1 MTQES
6 LKTSYTAWLF
16 VSLFGL
22 VLLEAS
28 SATAQQTQLTTRQ
41 QVIRPLALP
50 SDTPIIPPSDVPEY
64 GFYGYSAWQGGPG
77 EYAGQRLD
85 LMPAG
90 YPAATNTARLL
101 SFFTM
106 SDIHITDKE
115 SPAEG
120 LYYGWTAPF
129 GAGGLS
135 AAYSPVILSTTH
147 VLNAAIIAVNALHRQ
162 TPFDCGLFLG
172 DAINNSQY
180 NELRWYLDVIDGKF
194 IEPSSGAHR
203 GADTI
208 GYQKPY
214 QAAGLDPSIPWYQV
228 IGNHD
233 QFWSGVN
240 FINPKLLDA
249 LVGTNIINMGTNSA
263 DPAAVDSTGAYMGVV
278 DGATTYGEV
287 IGAGLTNLFPVP
299 PTVVADPTRHS
310 LATTNSPSQNWMC
323 EFTNTTSLPV
333 GHGFQIS
340 NLTNDFAC
348 YTFQPLTNLP
358 LKVLVLDDTAKAN
371 IPAAGPTY
379 YASGSMDWKRYNWL
393 TNELQMGQD
402 ADQLM
407 ILAAHVPINPQ
418 QDVDNTNITPQFDT
432 SCVPPVT
439 GAPLSC
445 QSDAQLIATLHNYP
459 NLILLLAG
467 HRHKNTV
474 TPQPSPDL
482 AHPELGFWEVETASL
497 RDFPQEFRTFD
508 IRRNCDNTISIVTV
522 DVDPAVE
529 EGSPAGDSRDYAIGA
544 SRIFGETTFTNITS
558 HAYSAELVKPLTPAM
573 QARIAD
579 YGGPLGHRLSI
590 ERDGTGAK
598 LTFAGQLQCADAIP
612 GPWNEVTGATSPWRV
627 PVSEGEKF
635 FRAVEQ

>member
-1 MTQES
+1 MMQES
-6 LKTSYTAWLF
+6 VRARGIARLA
-16 VSLFGL
+16 VSLLSL
-22 VLLEAS
+22 VTLAVTT
-28 SATAQQTQLTTRQ
+28 ATAQQPQLTTRQ

-50 SDTPIIPPSDVPEY
+50 ADTQEIPPSDVADY
-64 GFYGYSAWQGGPG
+64 GFYGYSAWQAGPG

-90 YPAATNTARLL
+90 YTEATNTARLL

-147 VLNAAIIAVNALHRQ
+147 VLDAAVKAVNALQRQ
-162 TPFDCGLFLG
+162 TPFDCGIFLG

-180 NELRWYLDVIDGKF
+180 NELRWYIDVIDGKW
-194 IEPSSGAHR
+194 ITPSSGAHR

-208 GYQKPY
+208 SYQEPY

-233 QFWSGVN
+233 QFWSGVS
-240 FINPKLLDA
+240 FINPKLLNA

-278 DGATTYGEV
+278 DGTTPHGEV
-287 IGAGLTNLFPVP
+287 IGVGLTDEFAAP
-299 PTVVADPTRHS
+299 PTVTADPNRHS

-323 EFTNTTSLPV
+323 EFTNTTSFPV
-333 GHGFQIS
+333 GHGFQMS

-348 YTFQPLTNLP
+348 YTFEPKTNLP
-358 LKVLVLDDTAKAN
+358 LKVIVLDDTAKAN
-371 IPAAGPTY
+371 IPAAGPFY
-379 YASGSMDWKRYNWL
+379 YASGSIDWKRYNWL
-393 TNELQMGQD
+393 TNELQQGQD
-402 ADQLM
+402 AGQLM
-407 ILAAHVPINPQ
+407 ILAAHAPINPQ
-418 QDVDNTNITPQFDT
+418 QDLFNTNVAPQFNT
-432 SCVPPVT
+432 NCVPPDT

-474 TPQPSPDL
+474 TPQPSPDPSQ
-482 AHPELGFWEVETASL
+482 PERGFWEVETASL

-508 IRRNCDNTISIVTV
+508 IRRNRDNSISIVTL

-529 EGSPAGDSRDYAIGA
+529 EGSPAADSRELCHRHLADIQQHRSRGYHVARLQCGIGQAIDPRDASQDRQLRRAAGA
-544 SRIFGETTFTNITS
+544 SYN
-558 HAYSAELVKPLTPAM
+558 L
-573 QARIAD
+573 
-579 YGGPLGHRLSI
+579 
-590 ERDGTGAK
+590 
-598 LTFAGQLQCADAIP
+598 
-612 GPWNEVTGATSPWRV
+612 
-627 PVSEGEKF
+627 
-635 FRAVEQ
+635 

>member
-1 MTQES
+1 M
-6 LKTSYTAWLF
+6 AWL
-16 VSLFGL
+16 VASILGL
-22 VLLEAS
+22 VTFEA
-28 SATAQQTQLTTRQ
+28 ARAAAQPTQLTTRQ

-50 SDTPIIPPSDVPEY
+50 SDTQEIPPSDVAEY
-64 GFYGYSAWQGGPG
+64 GLYGYSAWQAGPG

-90 YPAATNTARLL
+90 YTAATNAARLL

-115 SPAEG
+115 SPAQG

-129 GAGGLS
+129 GGGSS
-135 AAYSPVILSTTH
+135 AAYSAVILSTTQ
-147 VLNAAIIAVNALHRQ
+147 VLDDAIKAINALHRQ

-172 DAINNSQY
+172 DAINNSQF
-180 NELRWYLDVIDGKF
+180 NELRWYIDVIDGKL
-194 IEPSSGAHR
+194 ITPSSGAHH

-208 GYQKPY
+208 GYQKPF

-233 QFWSGVN
+233 QFWSGVS

-249 LVGTNIINMGTNSA
+249 LVGTNIIDMGTNSA
-263 DPAAVDSTGAYMGVV
+263 DPAAVDSTGAYMGAV
-278 DGATTYGEV
+278 DGATAYGEV
-287 IGAGLTNLFPVP
+287 SGAGLTNDFQSP
-299 PTVVADPTRHS
+299 PTVAADPSRHS
-310 LATTNSPSQNWMC
+310 LATTNSPSQNWMS
-323 EFTNTTSLPV
+323 EFTNTTSFPV

-348 YTFQPLTNLP
+348 YTFEPKANLP
-358 LKVLVLDDTAKAN
+358 IKVLVLDDTAKAN

-393 TNELQMGQD
+393 TNELQQGQD
-402 ADQLM
+402 AGQLM
-407 ILAAHVPINPQ
+407 ILAAHAPINPQ
-418 QDVDNTNITPQFDT
+418 QDLFNTNADPQFNT
-432 SCVPPVT
+432 NCVPPIT
-439 GAPLSC
+439 GPPLSC
-445 QSDAQLIATLHNYP
+445 QSDAQLIATLQNYP

-474 TPQPSPDL
+474 TPQPSPDPD
-482 AHPELGFWEVETASL
+482 HPERGFWEVETASL

-529 EGSPAGDSRDYAIGA
+529 EGSPAWDSRGYAIA
-544 SRIFGETTFTNITS
+544 TARIFTNIAFGDTTS
-558 HAYSAELVKPLTPAM
+558 HAYNAELIKQLTPAM
-573 QARIAD
+573 QARIAN
-579 YGGPLGHRLSI
+579 YGQPLGRRMTI
-590 ERDGTGAK
+590 ARDGTQAR
-598 LTFAGQLQCADAIP
+598 LTFAGILQSANALP
-612 GPWNEVTGATSPWRV
+612 GPWKEVTGARSPYTV
-627 PVSEGEKF
+627 PASAGAKF
-635 FRAVEQ
+635 FRAVEE